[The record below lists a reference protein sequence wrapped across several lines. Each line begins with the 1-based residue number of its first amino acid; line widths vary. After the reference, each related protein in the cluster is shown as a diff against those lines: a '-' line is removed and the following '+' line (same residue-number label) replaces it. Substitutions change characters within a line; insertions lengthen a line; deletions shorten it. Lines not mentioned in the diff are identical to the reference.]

1 MPTWRGRPRA
11 GKIDCCLRRAGVF
24 ESGYRGAIGSVARLL
39 IVSEDLSRYGVPL
52 QEELVRAEAEAIL
65 VAEEISAD
73 LILLY

>member
-1 MPTWRGRPRA
+1 
-11 GKIDCCLRRAGVF
+11 
-24 ESGYRGAIGSVARLL
+24 L